1 MVLVSVLVAVYNA
14 EKYLDKCLS
23 SLLNQTLKEIEIIC
37 VNDGST
43 DSSQEILEK
52 YAHLDKRIKLY
63 FQKNSGA
70 SSARN
75 KGLEYAC
82 GKYICMVDSDDYISE
97 DCLEKTYKLIEE
109 KNLDAGIF
117 KLIITDGF
125 NEKDFVNKY
134 DNKILN
140 GEEACILSLNWQV
153 HGNGL
158 YKSNILKEI
167 KYDESNINGD
177 ELSTR
182 KFLYSCKKIGFSKGK
197 YYYFQN
203 HSSVTRK
210 FSIKRFDQ
218 LKNKIELYNFL
229 KEVNLYKKARFIL
242 DITIFDE
249 IISTI
254 KLVNKDSCNILTKKQ
269 KKDIKQLQERL
280 KTIIDIKKLR
290 LKFLKE
296 IKIKNFLYTYLSIDN
311 LYKILKKRK

>member
-14 EKYLDKCLS
+14 EKYLDKCLN

-43 DSSQEILEK
+43 DSSQEILER
-52 YAHLDKRIKLY
+52 YACLDQRIKLY

-134 DNKILN
+134 DDKILN
-140 GEEACILSLNWQV
+140 GEEACVLSLDWNIPGV
-153 HGNGL
+153 GL
-158 YKSNILKEI
+158 YRSNIIKALK
-167 KYDESNINGD
+167 YNESNINGD

-182 KFLYSCKKIGFSKGK
+182 KFLYNCRKIGFSPGE

-203 HSSVTRK
+203 KNSVTRK

-218 LKNKIELYNFL
+218 LKNKIEIYKFLIDIGLYERAKVNFT
-229 KEVNLYKKARFIL
+229 KSLYDELLETIFLLKKADQKKFKLNSNEIKEIEKIQIMAIKIL
-242 DITIFDE
+242 DI
-249 IISTI
+249 
-254 KLVNKDSCNILTKKQ
+254 NILRKYY
-269 KKDIKQLQERL
+269 L
-280 KTIIDIKKLR
+280 KKLKFKKYLYSFFS
-290 LKFLKE
+290 LKK
-296 IKIKNFLYTYLSIDN
+296 
-311 LYKILKKRK
+311 LYKSF

>member
-1 MVLVSVLVAVYNA
+1 MVLISVLVAVYNA
-14 EKYLDKCLS
+14 EKYLEKCLN

-37 VNDGST
+37 INDGST
-43 DSSQEILEK
+43 DSSQKILDR
-52 YAHLDKRIKLY
+52 YAQMDSRIKLY
-63 FQKNSGA
+63 SQKNGGA

-97 DCLEKTYKLIEE
+97 DCLEKTYELIEE
-109 KNLDAGIF
+109 NSLDAGIF
-117 KLIITDGF
+117 KLIITDGS

-134 DNKILN
+134 NHKILN

-158 YKSNILKEI
+158 YKSSILKGI

-182 KFLYSCKKIGFSKGK
+182 KFLYSCRKVGFSQGK
-197 YYYFQN
+197 YFYFQN
-203 HSSVTRK
+203 KDSVTRK

-229 KEVNLYKKARFIL
+229 KEINLYKNAKFIL

-254 KLVNKDSCNILTKKQ
+254 KLVNSDSYNILTKEQ
-269 KKDIKQLQERL
+269 KKEIKQLQERL
-280 KTIIDIKKLR
+280 RNIIEIKKIR
-290 LKFLKE
+290 KKFLKD
-296 IKIKNFLYTYLSIDN
+296 IKIKNYLYTYLSIDN